1 MLLSWQHKT
10 SKQQINK
17 SAVSRSCWKKDAK
30 YASFQRREKG
40 QEQLHTLTQSPYINQ
55 NSAKTSSPYV
65 QIGSMPSLFC
75 LSYCWRLCEA
85 YTISN
90 CSENIGYM
98 HMDLIYIIISVHT
111 SELNPIT
118 TYRWLM
124 RFKDDLHVK
133 V

>member
-10 SKQQINK
+10 NKQINI
-17 SAVSRSCWKKDAK
+17 SAV
-30 YASFQRREKG
+30 FQIMLEEGDKICIISEKEKKG

-65 QIGSMPSLFC
+65 QNGSMPSLFC

-98 HMDLIYIIISVHT
+98 HMDFIYIIISVH
-111 SELNPIT
+111 
-118 TYRWLM
+118 
-124 RFKDDLHVK
+124 K
-133 V
+133 